1 MSKSR
6 LLALSAVVAAL
17 ALSGCQKNLLLVKRS
32 VCPAVAVPNYAG
44 DATLFVPGDT
54 SGDARAIDLTATITD
69 LRGDCVDT
77 PEQLATAVNFKVN
90 ARRVNTSGARQV
102 TLPFFA
108 TVVQG
113 GNLIVSKQLGSVTL
127 NFADGQGRAEAAG
140 AANARVA
147 RSAAC
152 ACRRKS
158 RPASP
163 ASASPGTS
171 TPPPIRCPTPRF
183 APPSALPASRSSSAS
198 SSTTRRWC
206 ITSPSSVD
214 SYAAA
219 PQNLS
224 VVGATRRSRGRVR
237 GLASG
242 AEGASRPRQ
251 SLRPQDRTGAQR

>member
-147 RSAAC
+147 RSAA
-152 ACRRKS
+152 
-158 RPASP
+158 
-163 ASASPGTS
+163 
-171 TPPPIRCPTPRF
+171 
-183 APPSALPASRSSSAS
+183 ALPPEIQARVTRKRKPGDIDAATDPMSDPEVRAAVRAASFE
-198 SSTTRRWC
+198 
-206 ITSPSSVD
+206 I
-214 SYAAA
+214 
-219 PQNLS
+219 L
-224 VVGATRRSRGRVR
+224 VGFQLDDA
-237 GLASG
+237 GLVYNV
-242 AEGASRPRQ
+242 
-251 SLRPQDRTGAQR
+251 TK